1 MKDEIFRR
9 LPVPH
14 KVLKEVLELV
24 DVVEEYAAHQSFL
37 QRRRQVL
44 KELALLEVIPC
55 RVLNGLFDV
64 LLALVDNVDGQVVRF
79 DRSADFV
86 QVFLHIINSLLDKF
100 TDAIFFL
107 VREYLMRD
115 QGELNNAN
123 ELQEE

>member
-1 MKDEIFRR
+1 MQDEILRR

-24 DVVEEYAAHQSFL
+24 DVVEEYAAHQSLL

-55 RVLNGLFDV
+55 RVLNRLFDV
-64 LLALVDNVDGQVVRF
+64 LLALVDNVDGQVVGF

-86 QVFLHIINSLLDKF
+86 QVFLHIINSLLDKL
-100 TDAIFFL
+100 TDAEHFL
-107 VREYLMRD
+107 VREDLMRD
-115 QGELNNAN
+115 Q
-123 ELQEE
+123 